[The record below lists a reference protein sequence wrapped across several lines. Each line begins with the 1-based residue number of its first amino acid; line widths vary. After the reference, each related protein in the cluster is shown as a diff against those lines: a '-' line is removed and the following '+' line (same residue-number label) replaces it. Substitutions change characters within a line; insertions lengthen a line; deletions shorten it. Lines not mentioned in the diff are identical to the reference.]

1 MTARRPGAP
10 IEKEAPVSSIGWFEL
25 LIIIGV
31 VGVVLAAI
39 VAFGMR
45 RR

>member
-1 MTARRPGAP
+1 MST
-10 IEKEAPVSSIGWFEL
+10 IGWIEL
-25 LIIIGV
+25 LIVIGV
-31 VGVVLAAI
+31 IGIVLAAM

>member
-1 MTARRPGAP
+1 VG
-10 IEKEAPVSSIGWFEL
+10 SIGWIEL
-25 LIIIGV
+25 LIVIGV
-31 VGVVLAAI
+31 IGVILAAI

>member
-1 MTARRPGAP
+1 MG
-10 IEKEAPVSSIGWFEL
+10 SIGWIEL
-25 LIIIGV
+25 LIIIGII
-31 VGVVLAAI
+31 GLVLAAI

>member
-1 MTARRPGAP
+1 MGNM
-10 IEKEAPVSSIGWFEL
+10 GWIEL
-25 LIIIGV
+25 LIVIGIIGI
-31 VGVVLAAI
+31 VLAAI

>member
-1 MTARRPGAP
+1 MANM
-10 IEKEAPVSSIGWFEL
+10 GWVEL
-25 LIIIGV
+25 LIIIAIIGV
-31 VGVVLAAI
+31 PLALI

>member
-1 MTARRPGAP
+1 MWSG
-10 IEKEAPVSSIGWFEL
+10 EKGQMGNIGWIEL
-25 LIIIGV
+25 LIIMGV
-31 VGVVLAAI
+31 IALLLAMI

>member
-1 MTARRPGAP
+1 M
-10 IEKEAPVSSIGWFEL
+10 SSIGWIEL
-25 LIIIGV
+25 LIIIGII
-31 VGVVLAAI
+31 GIVLAAI

>member
-1 MTARRPGAP
+1 MGN
-10 IEKEAPVSSIGWFEL
+10 IGWIEL
-25 LIIIGV
+25 LIIIV
-31 VGVVLAAI
+31 IVGLVLAMI

>member
-1 MTARRPGAP
+1 MG
-10 IEKEAPVSSIGWFEL
+10 VQVGSIGWVEL
-25 LIIIGV
+25 LVIIGII
-31 VGVVLAAI
+31 GVVLAAI